1 MFKKILVLIAFFSFT
16 YCNSFSRVNEQV
28 VHDALGF
35 MLGGDSGWG
44 AVTNEYEID
53 DCVTTYVQPFG
64 DLNLIAIYDFN
75 KALWNSAA
83 SQIGEDGR
91 EYFIL
96 NGEVGVQE
104 IYAYDADG
112 VDATEGLWIF
122 GLEPGPSTTIFF
134 PILVDISRFE
144 NAMYDLMEECPGI
157 KSKY

>member
-1 MFKKILVLIAFFSFT
+1 MLKKILALIAFFSFT
-16 YCNSFSRVNEQV
+16 YSNSFSRVNEQV

-35 MLGGDSGWG
+35 MIGGDSGWG
-44 AVTNEYEID
+44 AVTNEYEIN
-53 DCVTTYVQPFG
+53 DCVTTYVQPLG

-144 NAMYDLMEECPGI
+144 NAMYDLMDECPGI